1 VIPRTRRFDL
11 TPLLDVL
18 LIVFFAVILRLA
30 TTEGATFSS
39 ASASDSEAALAADSE
54 AGSAAARRSDEP
66 DGSDDQQASLEAS
79 LSAAR
84 GEARERAHDVDRMTA
99 RLDEM
104 ERLLETAE
112 LYASLDTAAG
122 GVLQELLEDR
132 LVIVSLYLRDNQ
144 VAEYQ
149 RFGAASRTRLRQPV
163 PLVELRRDESL
174 PDGQAARTIGDFFPR
189 LFEVLDASLVQREGS
204 SHIFYLVVP
213 EGENI
218 CEAFWGLARDVRRA
232 PRLQV
237 IMPVQDCPEDPVR

>member
-1 VIPRTRRFDL
+1 MIPRTRRFDL

-30 TTEGATFSS
+30 TTEGATFAPESRAES
-39 ASASDSEAALAADSE
+39 AAQGLAAETHD
-54 AGSAAARRSDEP
+54 AQ
-66 DGSDDQQASLEAS
+66 DGSDEQRASLEES
-79 LSAAR
+79 LNAAR
-84 GEARERAHDVDRMTA
+84 GEARERAHDVDRMRA
-99 RLDEM
+99 RLDEL
-104 ERLLETAE
+104 EGLLETAE

-132 LVIVSLYLRDNQ
+132 LVIVSLYLRNNQ

-149 RFGAASRTRLRQPV
+149 RFGAESRSRLRQPV
-163 PLVELRRDESL
+163 PLVELRRDASL